1 MNESTQPG
9 IRIPQSSGP
18 FGAFLEP
25 ILGGSPSID
34 SYTSSIKGFTSGFDY
49 LRFVLSLSVL
59 IWHSYSVVVGASGA
73 LDVAREWSGYITWW
87 ILPMFFSLSGFLVAA
102 SLNRTPTIR
111 KFLWLRLIRIY
122 PALTVEVLLSAVV
135 LGALITTV
143 PLQQYFTDPLFL
155 KYLLNTIGWIHFE
168 LPGVFVDNPFPNI
181 VNVSL
186 GTVPAEQKC
195 YILLAGL
202 AFVTLTKRPRLL
214 MMLFIAATIVFSIA
228 TFYMDLPGRYPANAR
243 SPHLV
248 SFFLAGVLL
257 NLCKEFVPFSK
268 VLFVLSALVGAL
280 FLYSDHYIFLAS
292 LPVAYVTVWL
302 GLQQPKKIPVV
313 MDGDYSY
320 GIYLYAAPIQ
330 QAVWHWTEFGRTY
343 AGNIIL
349 TIIFVSMFSVF
360 SWHVIEKPMLRF
372 KKYFG

>member
-1 MNESTQPG
+1 MKNATQPG
-9 IRIPQSSGP
+9 SNPEYKPDFWPSLASRFENSQ
-18 FGAFLEP
+18 
-25 ILGGSPSID
+25 SID
-34 SYTSSIKGFTSGFDY
+34 AYTSSIKGFTSGFDY
-49 LRFVLSLSVL
+49 LRFLLSLSVL
-59 IWHSYSVVVGASGA
+59 IWHSYVVVVGLSPA
-73 LDVAREWSGYITWW
+73 LGVAKEWSGYITWW

-122 PALTVEVLLSAVV
+122 PALTVEVLLSAFI

-143 PLQQYFTDPLFL
+143 PLKQYFLDPLFFQ
-155 KYLLNTIGWIHFE
+155 YLLNTIGWIHYE
-168 LPGVFVDNPFPNI
+168 LPGVFTDNPFSNI
-181 VNVSL
+181 VNTSL
-186 GTVPAEQKC
+186 STVPAELKC
-195 YILLAGL
+195 YILIASL
-202 AFVTLTKRPRLL
+202 AFLTLTKKPRLL
-214 MMLFIAATIVFSIA
+214 LSLFVAATIVVTMASFVVE
-228 TFYMDLPGRYPANAR
+228 FPGRFPANAR

-248 SFFLAGVLL
+248 SFFIAGVLI
-257 NLCKEFVPFSK
+257 NLCKAFIPFSK
-268 VLFVLSALVGAL
+268 GLFWASVLFGAL

-349 TIIFVSMFSVF
+349 SIFFVSIFSVF
-360 SWHVIEKPMLRF
+360 SWHIIEKPMLKY